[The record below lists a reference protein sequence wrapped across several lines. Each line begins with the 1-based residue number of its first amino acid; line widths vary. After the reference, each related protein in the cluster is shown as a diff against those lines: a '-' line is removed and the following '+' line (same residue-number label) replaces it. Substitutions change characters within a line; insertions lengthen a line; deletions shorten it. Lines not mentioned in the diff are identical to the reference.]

1 MGPVSAWMGDCLRA
15 GKLSRYVT
23 SHPGQLSLAIHLW
36 AGSMSTSLGWESNS
50 RSGLAL
56 AMRQTIV
63 VYPPTGLTA
72 YEREISTS
80 PTILRSMALL
90 YLYLLP
96 HLQYVATLP
105 CESQK
110 FEFVVIYKKN
120 NPKSCH
126 IWQKKLKRLHELNY
140 ATQFSVFIGKFAHQF
155 LWSIPFYKIQIFKH
169 HDLLWSVHENY
180 GSKGTCVTAE
190 CMLVKH
196 AVVRLRCTCSFT
208 AH

>member
-1 MGPVSAWMGDCLRA
+1 MGDCLRA

-80 PTILRSMALL
+80 PTILRSMALI

-105 CESQK
+105 CKSQK
-110 FEFVVIYKKN
+110 FEFVVIYKK
-120 NPKSCH
+120 KQSK
-126 IWQKKLKRLHELNY
+126 IMSYLTKKNWN
-140 ATQFSVFIGKFAHQF
+140 VFTSLIMLLSFQF
-155 LWSIPFYKIQIFKH
+155 LLGNLLTNFCGPYLFIRYKFLNTMTYCGQCMKTMDSKAPVLQRNACWWST
-169 HDLLWSVHENY
+169 L
-180 GSKGTCVTAE
+180 
-190 CMLVKH
+190 
-196 AVVRLRCTCSFT
+196 
-208 AH
+208 